1 MYEIITLTTDK
12 PEFLL
17 MDGAHFSRSLI
28 EKSKD
33 KLELI
38 VKRTG
43 IDKARTS
50 AQLNGDVGVGVGNK
64 HNYAPQNLFVQP
76 SNVDEK
82 NNLARAIYS
91 TSGLTN
97 GDLAPESTAAPPRPP
112 LPQDDGKS
120 LNVALI
126 SKVIYPFH

>member
-1 MYEIITLTTDK
+1 MRPGKSITDDLN
-12 PEFLL
+12 L
-17 MDGAHFSRSLI
+17 FSRSLI

-43 IDKARTS
+43 SDKTRPS
-50 AQLNGDVGVGVGNK
+50 AQLNGDVGNK

-76 SNVDEK
+76 SANVDEK

-97 GDLAPESTAAPPRPP
+97 GDQASESSSAPPRPP

-120 LNVALI
+120 LECRI
-126 SKVIYPFH
+126 